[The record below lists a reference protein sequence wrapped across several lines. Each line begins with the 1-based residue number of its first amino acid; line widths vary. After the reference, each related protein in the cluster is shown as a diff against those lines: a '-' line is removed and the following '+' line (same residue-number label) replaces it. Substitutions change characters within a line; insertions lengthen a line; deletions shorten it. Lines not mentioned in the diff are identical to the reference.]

1 MPGTQAQNVR
11 WVALEEQLAPART
24 GVELGLA
31 LALAVELEPA
41 LALVVGVVLLDEL
54 EPPPLLQAAS
64 SVIAATA
71 AIPVIVPELLFDN
84 IWGTPFEACCRLR
97 SATDRRLDEGE

>member
-31 LALAVELEPA
+31 LAVALAVELA
-41 LALVVGVVLLDEL
+41 LALVVGVVVLEL
-54 EPPPLLQAAS
+54 GPPLLQAAS
-64 SVIAATA
+64 RVTAATA
-71 AIPVIVPELLFDN
+71 ATPIKTSELFLDN
-84 IWGTPFEACCRLR
+84 ISGTPLL
-97 SATDRRLDEGE
+97 DRRLDEGE

>member
-31 LALAVELEPA
+31 LALALVLE
-41 LALVVGVVLLDEL
+41 LALVVGVVLLEEL
-54 EPPPLLQAAS
+54 EPPLLQAAR

-71 AIPVIVPELLFDN
+71 ANAVRPVNFISEHLFD
-84 IWGTPFEACCRLR
+84 ISGTPSLLP
-97 SATDRRLDEGE
+97 S

>member
-31 LALAVELEPA
+31 LALAVELE
-41 LALVVGVVLLDEL
+41 LALVVGVVVPAEL
-54 EPPPLLQAAS
+54 APPPLLQAAS
-64 SVIAATA
+64 SVTAAT
-71 AIPVIVPELLFDN
+71 PVMTAKGLLDN
-84 IWGTPFEACCRLR
+84 IGGLLLCCRPKVSGR
-97 SATDRRLDEGE
+97 SPPR

>member
-31 LALAVELEPA
+31 LALAVELAVA
-41 LALVVGVVLLDEL
+41 LLVGVVVLLVVL

-64 SVIAATA
+64 SVTAATPA
-71 AIPVIVPELLFDN
+71 MAVIVISERLFDN
-84 IWGTPFEACCRLR
+84 ISGSPFRR
-97 SATDRRLDEGE
+97 SLFRR